1 MDVPVDN
8 KSPQAPVSTESLSPD
23 TRREQ
28 FQGCRPAEKPQGGE
42 DVQKP
47 SQDVAVAVAE
57 KETKPKD
64 LGIWK
69 VMSLFEKHFF
79 KKRRSYP
86 IMLLHVAPSWIYTPK
101 LILWDSSV
109 CLICNT
115 IDLWS
120 L

>member
-1 MDVPVDN
+1 MVILNCTSYSPGSTTSDNVETQPVNIMDN

-57 KETKPKD
+57 KETKLKD
-64 LGIWK
+64 LGI
-69 VMSLFEKHFF
+69 
-79 KKRRSYP
+79 
-86 IMLLHVAPSWIYTPK
+86 
-101 LILWDSSV
+101 
-109 CLICNT
+109 
-115 IDLWS
+115 
-120 L
+120 

>member
-1 MDVPVDN
+1 MNCTSYSPGSTTSDNVETQPVNIMDVRVDN

-64 LGIWK
+64 LGI
-69 VMSLFEKHFF
+69 
-79 KKRRSYP
+79 
-86 IMLLHVAPSWIYTPK
+86 
-101 LILWDSSV
+101 
-109 CLICNT
+109 
-115 IDLWS
+115 
-120 L
+120 

>member
-1 MDVPVDN
+1 MNCTSYSPGSTTSDNVETQPVNIMDN

-57 KETKPKD
+57 KETKLKD
-64 LGIWK
+64 LGI
-69 VMSLFEKHFF
+69 
-79 KKRRSYP
+79 
-86 IMLLHVAPSWIYTPK
+86 
-101 LILWDSSV
+101 
-109 CLICNT
+109 
-115 IDLWS
+115 
-120 L
+120 